1 MLLEPDVAAAL
12 AAPNAAC
19 ALRKVY
25 AAAAG
30 TIVDVVFITNTISYP
45 SVDTVVYVASS
56 AVNTACNTLNS
67 TSDALAAIELSA
79 ASAAAR
85 QLAVSAP
92 PDARRQ
98 RRARRLDS
106 SSSLTLTTPAAAADK
121 GTSATS
127 VGINIVV
134 ASTSAASKLVATLAV
149 NGSLAALSAS
159 GTLGTT
165 LATLY
170 AALGTNVTISIS
182 TASVKVTTLSWTT
195 TWWGWIY
202 AYFLAHISGVIGGGV
217 ALIVI
222 IFAFGYWR
230 WYSSHH
236 ALKHDSRLAKRAAAL
251 GVHDSAVTKIHKIV
265 LRAKVRRWFRSL
277 VFAMR
282 FTWVARD
289 RERARLQK
297 EADEEFFR
305 ATRSAADAAE
315 AAAAVRGARREIEE
329 LEMNARRGAG
339 SLDAAVRSTR
349 ALAESSGDEGDPGI
363 SHTRRFAQV
372 LSARSSARSSH
383 SGTRRFDG
391 DLDRDASPAH
401 AEIQISPPASP
412 TASVVSGA
420 SPASDVARVTAI
432 AGVDDSGASPAHSF
446 ASVAPPPD
454 NTPPQ
459 GSRASGAPVSAIDEI
474 LRRSRALRVAASA
487 RGSAR
492 RPAAPADAVDI
503 AALSLPGAALPNAPS
518 PTASSVDYQLS
529 PGARGVGLAHPSS
542 RSPGANSDD
551 AFDQEYAPNRVLPEP
566 PSLGNA
572 ARAGGLRGTFFAPHQ
587 NSSAYAFEVNGAMP
601 YAGGLGVGAPAS
613 GRGRN
618 VPAKGGAAAMR
629 SRESAITVARL
640 YGAPL
645 GSRAQSK
652 PKGART
658 ASAMSRAG
666 ASSLLSPQQERALA
680 RTDRDDYDFGDS
692 P

>member
-1 MLLEPDVAAAL
+1 MLMEPDVAAAL
-12 AAPNAAC
+12 SAPDAAC

-30 TIVDVVFITNTISYP
+30 TIIDVVFITNTISYP
-45 SVDTVVYVASS
+45 SVDTVAYTASS
-56 AVNTACNTLNS
+56 TVNTACNTLNS
-67 TSDALAAIELSA
+67 TSEALATIE
-79 ASAAAR
+79 SAAAR
-85 QLAVSAP
+85 RLGAAAS
-92 PDARRQ
+92 DARR
-98 RRARRLDS
+98 RVRRLD
-106 SSSLTLTTPAAAADK
+106 SSSLTLTTPTAAADQ

-134 ASTSAASKLVATLAV
+134 ASTSEAAALVSTLAV
-149 NGSLAALSAS
+149 NGSLAALSSS

-170 AALGTNVTISIS
+170 AALGTNVTITIS
-182 TASVKVTTLSWTT
+182 SSSVKATTLSWKTT
-195 TWWGWIY
+195 VWGWIY
-202 AYFLAHISGVIGGGV
+202 SYLLNHIAGVIGGGV
-217 ALIVI
+217 ALIVVI
-222 IFAFGYWR
+222 AAFGFWR
-230 WYSSHH
+230 WYRSHH
-236 ALKHDSRLAKRAAAL
+236 TFKHELRMAKRAEAL
-251 GVHDSAVTKIHKIV
+251 GVHDTARTKIRKVV

-305 ATRSAADAAE
+305 ATRSAAYAAE

-329 LEMNARRGAG
+329 LESSARRGAVN
-339 SLDAAVRSTR
+339 LDAAVVSPR
-349 ALAESSGDEGDPGI
+349 ALAESSGDEGDPGV

-372 LSARSSARSSH
+372 LTARSSARSSR
-383 SGTRRFDG
+383 SGVRRFDG
-391 DLDRDASPAH
+391 DLDREH
-401 AEIQISPPASP
+401 EQIQISPPSSP
-412 TASVVSGA
+412 TASVASGGSPSSDAVRVASNVVDDGA
-420 SPASDVARVTAI
+420 SPARSVL
-432 AGVDDSGASPAHSF
+432 
-446 ASVAPPPD
+446 SVAPPPD

-459 GSRASGAPVSAIDEI
+459 GARASGAPVSAIDEI
-474 LRRSRALRVAASA
+474 LRRSRALRVAAGA
-487 RGSAR
+487 RGSVR
-492 RPAAPADAVDI
+492 RPAGADAAGDATAV
-503 AALSLPGAALPNAPS
+503 SLPGATLPNMPS
-518 PTASSVDYQLS
+518 PSASSIDLS
-529 PGARGVGLAHPSS
+529 PGRGPSA

-551 AFDQEYAPNRVLPEP
+551 AFDEEYAPRRVLPEP
-566 PSLGNA
+566 SSLGNA

-618 VPAKGGAAAMR
+618 VPAKGGAAALR

-645 GSRAQSK
+645 GSRVQPK
-652 PKGART
+652 PKGVRT
-658 ASAMSRAG
+658 ATAMSRAG
-666 ASSLLSPQQERALA
+666 AASLLSPQQERALA
-680 RTDRDDYDFGDS
+680 RSDPEYDFGDS